1 MGGVCSAYACN
12 VLFKGN
18 WFQRYLMFSGLT
30 QGEKETVDAFYARFM
45 TAKTHQTRYVVAAED
60 EFMYTYMFMEQLRPE
75 IMAEILHL
83 PESKDSDTLG
93 LQGILELAK
102 RAEQTVISNPS
113 QTGAIRK
120 GRRHRNGGS
129 HPYSGKGNG
138 GVNSGNNAGGGTVPD
153 RSSKNRGGHGLTSRE
168 KGFLQANIDG
178 GEGK

>member
-1 MGGVCSAYACN
+1 MLTVPN
-12 VLFKGN
+12 DFWPNIMVLENYDIDQKISRQYHGFGA
-18 WFQRYLMFSGLT
+18 S
-30 QGEKETVDAFYARFM
+30 
-45 TAKTHQTRYVVAAED
+45 QTR
-60 EFMYTYMFMEQLRPE
+60 P
-75 IMAEILHL
+75 
-83 PESKDSDTLG
+83 KDSETLG

-102 RAEQTVISNPS
+102 RAAQTVISNPS
-113 QTGAIRK
+113 QTGTIRK

-138 GVNSGNNAGGGTVPD
+138 GDNSGNNAGGGTVPD